1 MKRTISNPNQVHKSM
16 YIFIIAIAIV
26 ILTASIIIS
35 SFECKLV
42 EVISEIFKNLSQGCI
57 ASTIVAWIIDYVNVK
72 KENEKANHMY
82 DAIYIDLKFNI
93 GQFVDTW
100 AQMCAVSF
108 KDRDYYAETHTW
120 KEWYEILK
128 TNYDNLEQERQQHL
142 LRFFRDTLLRST
154 QYVNKS
160 LETITS
166 QTYMLTLNDAM
177 NSELRSIMNNFTFEF
192 GALNSDLEY
201 ENYEKYFWEHIEA
214 INNDLIKYIGAW
226 SDISFYNHI
235 LFAPHKFF
243 EAATP
248 LFLIDES

>member
-1 MKRTISNPNQVHKSM
+1 MKRTISNPNRVHNTM
-16 YIFIIAIAIV
+16 YVLIILSSIVALIISIAIP
-26 ILTASIIIS
+26 S
-35 SFECKLV
+35 SDCVHLKVAL
-42 EVISEIFKNLSQGCI
+42 EVLKNLSYGCI
-57 ASTIVAWIIDYVNVK
+57 ASTIVAWIIDFVNVK
-72 KENEKANHMY
+72 KANKKANDIY
-82 DAIYIDLKFNI
+82 DAIYIDLKINI
-93 GQFVDTW
+93 GHFVDTW

-108 KDRDYYAETHTW
+108 KDIDYYAETHTW

-128 TNYDNLEQERQQHL
+128 NNYDNLEQERQQHL

-177 NSELRSIMNNFTFEF
+177 NLELKSIMSDFKFEF

-201 ENYEKYFWEHIEA
+201 ENYEKHFWEHIEA
-214 INNDLIKYIGAW
+214 INNDLISYFEAW

-235 LFAPHKFF
+235 LFAPFKFF
-243 EAATP
+243 EAAHP
-248 LFLIDES
+248 LL